1 MTPYKPSNFSYRTFC
16 GSINLSIHQAHMHRA
31 IALARQG
38 MGRVSPNPLV
48 GAVIVDA
55 EGNVRAEGYH
65 AYHGAVHAEIDAL
78 NHYARQ
84 FGTRHMPPGTTLYCN
99 LEPCSHQGKGKIN
112 APCAPQIIAAG
123 FSRVVVGMQ
132 DPNPRVQGNGIA
144 QLQAAGID
152 VITEICHAEAQHL
165 NRIFRTHILHQRP
178 HILLKMAQTLDG
190 RIASLS
196 GDSQWVT
203 NARARARGHALRAQY
218 DAVMVGS
225 GTAIHDN
232 PRLNVRLVEGRD
244 PIRILIDGAL
254 KTPASHHLFQD
265 ELAAQTRVYTAPG
278 TLRNHSHLAS
288 YTHRGAQ
295 LIPLPLN
302 TQGRLPLDQVMAHLY
317 QQGVY
322 SVMVEGGAGL
332 ITALLQ
338 HKLADS
344 AHIAIAPKILGTGI
358 AAIGDLHCVTMAEAL
373 PLYDVT
379 YTQVDQQMICEG
391 HFQPCLP
398 D

>member
-1 MTPYKPSNFSYRTFC
+1 M
-16 GSINLSIHQAHMHRA
+16 SIHQTHMHRA
-31 IALARQG
+31 IHLARQG

-55 EGNVRAEGYH
+55 TGTVKAEGYH
-65 AYHGAVHAEIDAL
+65 AYHGAVHAEVDAL
-78 NHYARQ
+78 NNYARQ
-84 FGTRHMPPGTTLYCN
+84 WGHRSMPAGTTLYCN

-112 APCAPQIIAAG
+112 APCAPQVIAAG
-123 FSRVVVGMQ
+123 FSRVVIAMV
-132 DPNPRVQGNGIA
+132 DPNPRVQGQGIQ
-144 QLQAAGID
+144 QLRDAGIE
-152 VITEICHAEAQHL
+152 VIVGTCQAEALSL
-165 NRIFRTHILHQRP
+165 NRIFCTHMLKKRP

-190 RIASLS
+190 RIASHT

-203 NARARARGHALRAQY
+203 NEKARALGHTLRAQY

-225 GTAIHDN
+225 GTALHDN
-232 PRLNVRLVEGRD
+232 PRLNVRLVSGRD
-244 PIRILIDGAL
+244 PVRVLIDGAL

-265 ELAAQTRVYTAPG
+265 ELAPKTYVYTAPG

-288 YTHRGAQ
+288 YTQQGAQ
-295 LIPLPLN
+295 LVPLALN
-302 TQGRLPLDQVMAHLY
+302 AQGRLPLDQVMTHLY
-317 QQGVY
+317 QQGIF

-338 HKLADS
+338 QQLADS
-344 AHIAIAPKILGTGI
+344 VHVAIAPKILGSGI
-358 AAIGDLHCVTMAEAL
+358 AAIGDLHCVTMAEAR